1 MTNNL
6 FHKDCPIPR
15 NRKLQMVLRHEVC
28 SQMEPLNTTGFGMK
42 ENWLKMNKNWDY
54 RDPNSSKY
62 NFPELCENC
71 SKNVIWGY
79 LDIFKIYG
87 TTGTSQ
93 SAANII
99 IMDEIE
105 IPLFRRVLARIKY
118 FCNIVWYNS
127 SVRKNIQRRIKNDKN
142 D

>member
-1 MTNNL
+1 
-6 FHKDCPIPR
+6 
-15 NRKLQMVLRHEVC
+15 
-28 SQMEPLNTTGFGMK
+28 MEPLDTTGFGMK